1 VLKILKET
9 QPLNME
15 TKSQIFKNVKK
26 SESISENKVTI
37 VGSGAVATAIAISI
51 LAKGISKDVAII
63 GRNEDI
69 VHGEVVDLTHGA
81 RFLDYAKVTG
91 GNQVSHSKGSK
102 LIIFA
107 AGSRIVKSDEDR
119 LDMVKKNV
127 EVVKTLV
134 PALVQLSPDCVM
146 LMVTDPVEVMTHVA
160 WKVSGL
166 PYHRVL
172 GSGTHLD
179 TARFQKTLAEKLDI
193 PPRLVD
199 CIMIGEHGEYSIP
212 IWSSINIAGRKLV
225 EINPR
230 VTTEHDRED
239 WIDCHEK
246 ARKIAEEVVNLKG
259 YESFGIALSC
269 ADIAAAVINN
279 SNEIKTVST
288 LFKGFNSFKKE
299 VFLSLPCVIN
309 STGVSSIIDI
319 ALSIEDRNKFI
330 QSANH
335 IEEIQKT
342 FSY

>member
-1 VLKILKET
+1 
-9 QPLNME
+9 ME
-15 TKSQIFKNVKK
+15 TKSQIFKNVKQ
-26 SESISENKVTI
+26 SESISRNKVTI
-37 VGSGAVATAIAISI
+37 VGSGAVATAIAMSI

-69 VHGEVVDLTHGA
+69 VQGEVADLKHGA

-91 GNQVSHSKGSK
+91 GNHVSHSKSSR

-107 AGSRIVKSDEDR
+107 AGSRIVKDDADR

-134 PALVQLSPDCVM
+134 PALVQLSPDCIL

-166 PYHRVL
+166 PQHRVF

-179 TARFQKTLAEKLDI
+179 TARFQATLAEKLDI

-199 CIMIGEHGEYSIP
+199 CIVIGEHGEYSIP
-212 IWSSINIAGRKLV
+212 IWSSVTIAGKKLV
-225 EINPR
+225 DINPR
-230 VTTEHDRED
+230 VTTEHDREG
-239 WIDCHEK
+239 WIECHEK
-246 ARKIAEEVVNLKG
+246 AKKTAEEVVNFKG
-259 YESFGIALSC
+259 YESFAIALSC
-269 ADIAAAVINN
+269 ADIAAAVLND

-299 VFLSLPCVIN
+299 VFMSLPCVIN
-309 STGVSSIIDI
+309 SYGISSIIDVS
-319 ALSIEDRNKFI
+319 LSIEDRNKFM